1 MGLLNFHNALILFAA
16 AIVGGIINSVAG
28 GGSFVTFPTLLLT
41 GVPPI
46 QANATNTLALIP
58 GAIASAAA
66 YHREYAREPWQTI
79 VPLVGTGVVGSLMG
93 AMVLLH
99 TPQQTFL
106 RLIPYLLGGAT
117 ILFMVSVRITRWVR
131 GHTGHHGGKRTL
143 WGWIWT
149 LSLAMCIAVYIG
161 YFGAGA
167 GILTLALLALIGIE
181 SIHTMNAYKALLV
194 GIGNTIA
201 MVAFVAAGMIYWA
214 QAGIM
219 LVGAMLGGY
228 MGGYLALKMDPKYT
242 RYAVIATGWA
252 LTLYFF
258 GKYGF

>member
-1 MGLLNFHNALILFAA
+1 
-16 AIVGGIINSVAG
+16 
-28 GGSFVTFPTLLLT
+28 
-41 GVPPI
+41 
-46 QANATNTLALIP
+46 
-58 GAIASAAA
+58 
-66 YHREYAREPWQTI
+66 
-79 VPLVGTGVVGSLMG
+79 
-93 AMVLLH
+93 
-99 TPQQTFL
+99 
-106 RLIPYLLGGAT
+106 
-117 ILFMVSVRITRWVR
+117 
-131 GHTGHHGGKRTL
+131 
-143 WGWIWT
+143 
-149 LSLAMCIAVYIG
+149 MCIAVYIG

-228 MGGYLALKMDPKYT
+228 LGGYFAQKMDPRYVRYT
-242 RYAVIATGWA
+242 VIATGWA

-258 GKYGF
+258 RKYGF

>member
-1 MGLLNFHNALILFAA
+1 MGLLNLHNALILFAA
-16 AIVGGIINSVAG
+16 AVVGGIINSVAG

-58 GAIASAAA
+58 GTIASAAA
-66 YHREYAREPWQTI
+66 YHREYAKEPWQTM
-79 VPLVGTGVVGSLMG
+79 VPLVGTGVVGSLVG
-93 AMVLLH
+93 ALVLLH
-99 TPQQTFL
+99 TPQKTFL

-117 ILFMVSVRITRWVR
+117 ILFMVSARLTRWVR
-131 GHTGHHGGKRTL
+131 ERTGSGAKRTL

-219 LVGAMLGGY
+219 LIGAILGGY
-228 MGGYLALKMDPKYT
+228 FGGYFAQKMHPKYT
-242 RYAVIATGWA
+242 RYTVIATGWA

>member
-1 MGLLNFHNALILFAA
+1 MA
-16 AIVGGIINSVAG
+16 GIINAVAG
-28 GGSFVTFPTLLLT
+28 GGSFVSFPSLLLT

-66 YHREYAREPWQTI
+66 YRNEYAKEPWQTI
-79 VPLVGTGVVGSLMG
+79 VPLVGTGVVGSLAG
-93 AMVLLH
+93 ALVLLH
-99 TPQQTFL
+99 TPQLTFL

-117 ILFMVSVRITRWVR
+117 ILFMVSSRITRWVR
-131 GHTGHHGGKRTL
+131 GRKGKGKGGKRTL
-143 WGWIWT
+143 WGWVWT
-149 LSLAMCIAVYIG
+149 LGLAICIAVYIG

-194 GIGNTIA
+194 GLGNTIA

-228 MGGYLALKMDPKYT
+228 LGGYFSQKVDPKYT
-242 RYAVIATGWA
+242 RYMVIVTGWS
-252 LTLYFF
+252 LTAYFF
-258 GKYGF
+258 WKYGY

>member
-16 AIVGGIINSVAG
+16 SVVAGIINSVAG
-28 GGSFVTFPTLLLT
+28 GGSFVTFPTLLFT

-58 GAIASAAA
+58 GTLASAGA
-66 YHREYAREPWQTI
+66 YRREYAKEPWQTMI
-79 VPLVGTGVVGSLMG
+79 PLLATGVLGSLAG
-93 AMVLLH
+93 AMILLH
-99 TPQQTFL
+99 TPQRTFL
-106 RLIPYLLGGAT
+106 RLVPYLLGGAT
-117 ILFMVSVRITRWVR
+117 ILFMGSARITRWVR
-131 GHTGHHGGKRTL
+131 ARTGHGDKRTL

-149 LSLAMCIAVYIG
+149 LSIALCIAIYIG

-167 GILTLALLALIGIE
+167 GILTLALLALLGIE

-201 MVAFVAAGMIYWA
+201 MFAFVAAGMIYWA

-219 LVGAMLGGY
+219 LVGAMAGGY
-228 MGGYLALKMDPKYT
+228 FGGYFAQKMDPKYV
-242 RYAVIATGWA
+242 RYSVIFTGWA
-252 LTLYFF
+252 LTVYFF
-258 GKYGF
+258 GRYGF

>member
-1 MGLLNFHNALILFAA
+1 MGLLNFHNALILFVA
-16 AIVGGIINSVAG
+16 AIVGGVVNSVAG

-41 GVPPI
+41 GVPPV

-66 YHREYAREPWQTI
+66 YHREYANEPWQTM
-79 VPLVGTGVVGSLMG
+79 VPLVGTGVVGSLIG
-93 AMVLLH
+93 ALVLLH
-99 TPQQTFL
+99 TPQLTFL
-106 RLIPYLLGGAT
+106 RLIPYLLGGST
-117 ILFMVSVRITRWVR
+117 ILFMVSERITRWVR
-131 GHTGHHGGKRTL
+131 ERTGQDGKRTL

-149 LSLAMCIAVYIG
+149 LSLEMCIAVYIG

-219 LVGAMLGGY
+219 LVGAVLGGY
-228 MGGYLALKMDPKYT
+228 FGGYFAQKMDP
-242 RYAVIATGWA
+242 RYVRFTVIATGWA

>member
-1 MGLLNFHNALILFAA
+1 LNFHNALILFAS
-16 AIVGGIINSVAG
+16 AIVAGIINSVAG
-28 GGSFVTFPTLLLT
+28 GGSFVSFPTLLLT

-58 GAIASAAA
+58 GALASTAA
-66 YHREYAREPWQTI
+66 YHREYAKEPWQTI
-79 VPLVGTGVVGSLMG
+79 VPLVATGVVGSLAG
-93 AMVLLH
+93 ALVLLH
-99 TPQQTFL
+99 TPQLTFL

-117 ILFMVSVRITRWVR
+117 ILFMVSGHITRWVR
-131 GHTGHHGGKRTL
+131 GRTSRGGKRTL

-149 LSLAMCIAVYIG
+149 LSLAICIAVYIG

-194 GIGNTIA
+194 GLGNTIA

-228 MGGYLALKMDPKYT
+228 LGGYFAQKVHPKYT
-242 RYAVIATGWA
+242 RYLVIATGWI
-252 LTLYFF
+252 LTVYFF

>member
-1 MGLLNFHNALILFAA
+1 MGSLNFHNALILFVA
-16 AIVGGIINSVAG
+16 AIVAGILNAVAG
-28 GGSFVTFPTLLLT
+28 GGSFVSFPSLLLT
-41 GVPPI
+41 GVPPV

-66 YHREYAREPWQTI
+66 YHREYAKEPWQTM
-79 VPLVGTGVVGSLMG
+79 VPLLCTGVVGSLIG
-93 AMVLLH
+93 ALILLH
-99 TPQQTFL
+99 TPQETFL
-106 RLIPYLLGGAT
+106 RLIPYLLGGST
-117 ILFMVSVRITRWVR
+117 ILFMVSARVTRWVR
-131 GHTGHHGGKRTL
+131 GRTRHGGKRSL
-143 WGWIWT
+143 WGLIWT

-201 MVAFVAAGMIYWA
+201 MVAFVAAGMIYWTR
-214 QAGIM
+214 AGIM
-219 LVGAMLGGY
+219 LVGAVLGGY
-228 MGGYLALKMDPKYT
+228 LGGYFAQKMDPKYVRFT
-242 RYAVIATGWA
+242 VIATGWA

>member
-28 GGSFVTFPTLLLT
+28 GGSFISFPTLLMT

-66 YHREYAREPWQTI
+66 YRREYAKEPWQTI
-79 VPLVGTGVVGSLMG
+79 VPLVGTGVVGSLLG
-93 AMVLLH
+93 ALVLLH

-117 ILFMVSVRITRWVR
+117 LLFMVSARVTRWVR
-131 GHTGHHGGKRTL
+131 GRIGQAAKRTL
-143 WGWIWT
+143 WGWLWT

-228 MGGYLALKMDPKYT
+228 LGGYFAQKMDPRYVRYT
-242 RYAVIATGWA
+242 VIATGWA

-258 GKYGF
+258 RKYGF

>member
-1 MGLLNFHNALILFAA
+1 MGLLNSHNALILFAA
-16 AIVGGIINSVAG
+16 AIVAGVINSVAG

-58 GAIASAAA
+58 GTLASAAA
-66 YHREYAREPWQTI
+66 YRREYVKEPWQRM
-79 VPLVGTGVVGSLMG
+79 VPLVGAGVVGSLLG
-93 AMVLLH
+93 AMILLH
-99 TPQQTFL
+99 TPQQMFL

-117 ILFMVSVRITRWVR
+117 ILFMASARLTRWVR
-131 GHTGHHGGKRTL
+131 GRTGHGGKRTL
-143 WGWIWT
+143 WGWVWM
-149 LSLAMCIAVYIG
+149 LSVAMCIAVYIG

-219 LVGAMLGGY
+219 LVGAVLGGY
-228 MGGYLALKMDPKYT
+228 CGGYFAQKMDPRYVRYT
-242 RYAVIATGWA
+242 VIATGWA

-258 GKYGF
+258 RKYGF

>member
-1 MGLLNFHNALILFAA
+1 MGLLNLHNAAVLFFVSLVA
-16 AIVGGIINSVAG
+16 GIINSVAG
-28 GGSFVTFPTLLLT
+28 GGSFITFPTLLFT

-46 QANATNTLALIP
+46 QANATNTLAMIP
-58 GAIASAAA
+58 GSIASAGA
-66 YHREYAREPWQTI
+66 YRREYAKEPWQTM
-79 VPLVGTGVVGSLMG
+79 VPLLVTGVLGSLAG
-93 AMVLLH
+93 AMILLH
-99 TPQQTFL
+99 TPQKTFL

-117 ILFMVSVRITRWVR
+117 ILFMASASITRWVR
-131 GHTGHHGGKRTL
+131 SHSGQAGKRSL

-149 LSLAMCIAVYIG
+149 LSIAICIAIYIG

-194 GIGNTIA
+194 GIGNAIA

-219 LVGAMLGGY
+219 LVGTTAGGY
-228 MGGYLALKMDPKYT
+228 FGGYFAQKMDPKYV
-242 RYAVIATGWA
+242 RYSVIATGWA

-258 GKYGF
+258 KKYGF

>member
-1 MGLLNFHNALILFAA
+1 MGLLNTHNALILFAS
-16 AIVGGIINSVAG
+16 AIVAGIINSVAG
-28 GGSFVTFPTLLLT
+28 GGSFVSFPALLLT

-58 GAIASAAA
+58 GAIASAGA
-66 YHREYAREPWQTI
+66 YRREYAKEPWQTI

-93 AMVLLH
+93 ALVLLH
-99 TPQQTFL
+99 TPQLTFL

-117 ILFMVSVRITRWVR
+117 ILFMVSGRITRWVR
-131 GHTGHHGGKRTL
+131 GRTGHGGKRTL
-143 WGWIWT
+143 WGWIWM

-214 QAGIM
+214 QAAIM
-219 LVGAMLGGY
+219 LGGAMLGGY
-228 MGGYLALKMDPKYT
+228 LGGYLAQKMEPKYV
-242 RYAVIATGWA
+242 RYSVIATGWA
-252 LTLYFF
+252 LTAYFF